1 VIGMDRQTLRA
12 RLLDIFEQ
20 ETWERPENVTDD
32 TTIREGLK
40 LDSVDVLSVAL
51 RLESELGVTLDS
63 SDFGHIH
70 TVGGLLDS
78 IQAKLATK
86 AKAA

>member
-1 VIGMDRQTLRA
+1 MDRQALRT

-20 ETWERPENVTDD
+20 ETWERPENLADD
-32 TTIREGLK
+32 MTIREGLK

-51 RLESELGVTLDS
+51 RLETELGVSLDS
-63 SDFGHIH
+63 SDFGHIA
-70 TVGGLLDS
+70 TVGDLLDT

-86 AKAA
+86 SKAA